1 MFQFTLPWGS
11 DGKRVIRFKND
22 TVSIHALC
30 ERIYLLK
37 RLFMRLHE
45 VGGIFQLFAA
55 YEQHLI
61 EQHERNIGDAFF
73 VLGIF
78 ELLHDRMIAFISR
91 LNPHS
96 NRAMLD
102 CRIPIF

>member
-1 MFQFTLPWGS
+1 MFQFTLREGATKALVAIAHPA
-11 DGKRVIRFKND
+11 D
-22 TVSIHALC
+22 VSIHALC

-55 YEQHLI
+55 DEQHLI

-73 VLGIF
+73 VLGVF
-78 ELLHDRMIAFISR
+78 ELLHDRMIVFISR

-96 NRAMLD
+96 NRAMLG
-102 CRIPIF
+102 